1 MFSSIKEKLLGLSG
15 SYTYYKNNYK
25 ELSEENKRLKRENEK
40 IKDEKDNFI
49 MSILSNQLDLNSNLE
64 TFRNEYLN
72 ESKKNNSVQNTM
84 LTQLKEYKNEIINKE
99 HEIKTSTNNI
109 TSTQD
114 TILTQ
119 LKEYKN
125 EIINI
130 ENGNSDKI
138 TNVNSSLSSQNELLD
153 KMSKENEEIT
163 NAILSCQKHFTK
175 DLKRNYDLL
184 TDVEDLTLRVE
195 KSSAYTN
202 IKLDT
207 KFDENERLLKK
218 SSDDLYKKISS
229 KINEK

>member
-1 MFSSIKEKLLGLSG
+1 MFSSIKEKLLGLSS

-84 LTQLKEYKNEIINKE
+84 LTQLKEYKNEIIN
-99 HEIKTSTNNI
+99 
-109 TSTQD
+109 
-114 TILTQ
+114 
-119 LKEYKN
+119 
-125 EIINI
+125 I

-153 KMSKENEEIT
+153 KISKENEEIT
-163 NAILSCQKHFTK
+163 NAFLSSQKHFSK

-218 SSDDLYKKISS
+218 SSDDLYNKISS

>member
-84 LTQLKEYKNEIINKE
+84 LTQLKEYKNEIIN
-99 HEIKTSTNNI
+99 
-109 TSTQD
+109 
-114 TILTQ
+114 
-119 LKEYKN
+119 
-125 EIINI
+125 I

-153 KMSKENEEIT
+153 KISKENEEIT
-163 NAILSCQKHFTK
+163 NAFLSSQKHFSK

-218 SSDDLYKKISS
+218 SSDDLYNKISS

>member
-84 LTQLKEYKNEIINKE
+84 LTQLKEYKNEIIN
-99 HEIKTSTNNI
+99 
-109 TSTQD
+109 
-114 TILTQ
+114 
-119 LKEYKN
+119 
-125 EIINI
+125 I

-153 KMSKENEEIT
+153 KISKENEEIT
-163 NAILSCQKHFTK
+163 NAFLSSQKHFSK

-218 SSDDLYKKISS
+218 SSDDLYNKI
-229 KINEK
+229 